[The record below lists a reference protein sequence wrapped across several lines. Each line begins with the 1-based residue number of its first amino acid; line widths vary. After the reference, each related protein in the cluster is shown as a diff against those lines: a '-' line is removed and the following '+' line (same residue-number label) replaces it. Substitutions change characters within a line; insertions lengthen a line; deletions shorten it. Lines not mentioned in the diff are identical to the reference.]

1 MCKKMY
7 LLVVGILIAGL
18 LTACNGSPTKDSEQA
33 QDNTKKEA
41 NVSNNAL
48 KDEKNN
54 ENLME
59 QDFKVPYT
67 DAINIFKDKYKD
79 ADIVDLSL
87 ERDLNKFVYTV
98 EGVDDNNEYKM
109 KIDANTKDVLEDKT
123 EKLDSEDLNGVARK
137 EKLDFNDI
145 MTPQQAMEIAL
156 KEQNLFVIHIGCCG
170 RSTLYTY
177 RWSPSHLKEY
187 QHENVYYL

>member
-1 MCKKMY
+1 
-7 LLVVGILIAGL
+7 
-18 LTACNGSPTKDSEQA
+18 
-33 QDNTKKEA
+33 
-41 NVSNNAL
+41 
-48 KDEKNN
+48 
-54 ENLME
+54 ME

-137 EKLDFNDI
+137 EKLDLNDI

-156 KEQNLFVIHIGCCG
+156 KEQNGMVKE
-170 RSTLYTY
+170 
-177 RWSPSHLKEY
+177 WSLDKDLD
-187 QHENVYYL
+187 VTFIK